1 MVATSSSSSS
11 CVTSSFQVPQ
21 KRIKD
26 RQDFEIRFK
35 QNNKTLKKRI
45 LEYLQTCDIPMKS
58 TLYGSSSSTTGGPLP
73 GFGLGSGL
81 SSTDPSKCAL
91 SPSDL
96 SVNRERKQDFR
107 APTDV
112 EISNA
117 IATGVGVN
125 AVGAV
130 AGVVVPTSR
139 GPQGGLAA
147 GNQNGQQQPRRQQRI
162 SDDNSTHD
170 VVADR
175 QREFADVGDGSGQ
188 ARENEDYPLVTR
200 IEKFTA
206 ILKQFMNLVDE
217 IPLEPRTDMRFGNS
231 TFRTWFAQVEEKCE
245 QLVRERLLPVDK
257 FGNAWQEFSCYLINS
272 FGDKT
277 RIDYGTGHELNFIC
291 CLYCLEKGYG
301 YFTQAERGEFVLAA
315 FTAYMT
321 LMRKLQSHYVLEPAG
336 SHGVWGLDDFH
347 HVVYIFGASQ
357 LRKQASLFAAAN
369 NADDDMDMAGA
380 GGSTNGRHN
389 VRTNVNQ
396 INIAEPGGG
405 GALAGS
411 RGQQQAAGVGALTSI
426 SNQAGTALQ
435 LQQQQQQL
443 LQPDMVL
450 QAAQASQHHA
460 YLFVAAVRNILDTKR
475 GAPFHETSPQ
485 LNDILHTVPS
495 WDRLYLGLIKMYV
508 GEVLEKFPVIQHFY
522 FGTTLPYE

>member
-1 MVATSSSSSS
+1 MVNY
-11 CVTSSFQVPQ
+11 
-21 KRIKD
+21 I
-26 RQDFEIRFK
+26 
-35 QNNKTLKKRI
+35 TL
-45 LEYLQTCDIPMKS
+45 CPP
-58 TLYGSSSSTTGGPLP
+58 TTI
-73 GFGLGSGL
+73 
-81 SSTDPSKCAL
+81 C
-91 SPSDL
+91 
-96 SVNRERKQDFR
+96 SVS
-107 APTDV
+107 A
-112 EISNA
+112 
-117 IATGVGVN
+117 
-125 AVGAV
+125 
-130 AGVVVPTSR
+130 
-139 GPQGGLAA
+139 
-147 GNQNGQQQPRRQQRI
+147 
-162 SDDNSTHD
+162 
-170 VVADR
+170 
-175 QREFADVGDGSGQ
+175 
-188 ARENEDYPLVTR
+188 
-200 IEKFTA
+200 
-206 ILKQFMNLVDE
+206 
-217 IPLEPRTDMRFGNS
+217 S
-231 TFRTWFAQVEEKCE
+231 TFIFCFYQ
-245 QLVRERLLPVDK
+245 
-257 FGNAWQEFSCYLINS
+257 NS
-272 FGDKT
+272 
-277 RIDYGTGHELNFIC
+277 
-291 CLYCLEKGYG
+291 
-301 YFTQAERGEFVLAA
+301 
-315 FTAYMT
+315 YMT

-347 HVVYIFGASQ
+347 HIVYIFGASQ

-369 NADDDMDMAGA
+369 NAADDDMDMAGA

-411 RGQQQAAGVGALTSI
+411 RGQQQAAGVGGLT
-426 SNQAGTALQ
+426 SNQAAALQ